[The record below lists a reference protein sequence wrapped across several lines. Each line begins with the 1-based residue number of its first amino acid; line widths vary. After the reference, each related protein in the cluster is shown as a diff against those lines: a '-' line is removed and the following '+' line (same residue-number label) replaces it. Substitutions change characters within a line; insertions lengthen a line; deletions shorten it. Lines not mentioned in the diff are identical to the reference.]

1 MHISRKSR
9 ALCGMALSATV
20 AAALSLAPAATSS
33 ASDPGNERS
42 QTSKAGKAEKAAKK
56 KTPDTTKLARQLV
69 KKSDGPGANR
79 HLVAFQRIADR
90 NGGNRASGTSGYDA
104 SVDYVAGL
112 LRNSGYTVTTPEF
125 SYDERVSANGTLAVG
140 GQTFA
145 LGLLQESDPA
155 PPGGVTASMVVLPED
170 ATTGCEASDFAGA
183 DVAGKIVV
191 IRRGSCTF
199 LVKAQN
205 AAAAGAVHVIISN
218 SATGADLLTGTLG
231 EPAPVPVGFVDFTT
245 GNALV
250 PLSGQSAVANPSVEV
265 RTTTS
270 RNIVAQTRKGR
281 TDNVVMAGAHL
292 DSVDVGAGINDNGT
306 GSAGLLEVALELGGN
321 ANVKNAVRFAWWGS
335 EELGLLGSQA
345 YVDSLTFEQQLDV
358 ALYLNFDMI
367 GSPNAAYFV
376 YDGDDSDAE
385 GAGPGPYGSAQIE
398 ETFTSFI
405 DGELGVPTRGT
416 DFSGRSDYGGF
427 IAVGIPSGGLF
438 TGAEG
443 IKTPEEAALWGGTA
457 GVAYDPCYH
466 SACDNLGNVDRTA
479 FDRNI
484 DAVAWS
490 VGSYATTT
498 EAVNGNLSKQE
509 TAAVRSSGARLAPT
523 PVVDGDVR

>member
-20 AAALSLAPAATSS
+20 AAALAVAPAATSS
-33 ASDPGNERS
+33 AQEGGKQPS
-42 QTSKAGKAEKAAKK
+42 QAGKAAKK
-56 KTPDTTKLARQLV
+56 KTTDTTKLARKLV
-69 KKSDGPGANR
+69 KKADGPGANR
-79 HLVAFQRIADR
+79 HLIALQRIAER
-90 NGGNRASGTSGYDA
+90 NGGNRASGTPGYDA

-112 LRNSGYTVTTPEF
+112 LRSSGYIVTTPEF
-125 SYDERVSANGTLAVG
+125 SYDELVSANGTLVVS

-155 PPGGVTASMVVLPED
+155 PVGGVTAPMVVLPED
-170 ATTGCEASDFAGA
+170 ATTGCEASDFAGT
-183 DVAGKIVV
+183 DVTGKIVV

-218 SATGADLLTGTLG
+218 SETGADLLNATLG
-231 EPAPVPVGFVDFTT
+231 EPAPVPVGFTDFET

-250 PLSGQSAVANPSVEV
+250 ALSGQTAVANPSNEI

-281 TDNVVMAGAHL
+281 ADNVVMAGSHL
-292 DSVDVGAGINDNGT
+292 DSVDVGPGINDNGT

-345 YVDSLTFEQQLDV
+345 YVDSLSFEQQLDV

-376 YDGDDSDAE
+376 YDGDDSDAV

-398 ETFTSFI
+398 QTFSSFF
-405 DGELGVPTRGT
+405 DNELGVPSRGT

-443 IKTPEEAALWGGTA
+443 IKTTEEAALWGGTA

-466 SACDNLGNVDRTA
+466 SACDNLGNVDRVA

-490 VGSYATTT
+490 VGTYATTT
-498 EAVNGNLSKQE
+498 EAVNGNLSKTQ
-509 TAAVRSSGARLAPT
+509 TAALRANGARLAPT
-523 PVVDGDVR
+523 PTLDGVLR